1 MVKNDF
7 RSSNASDT
15 TVTQKE
21 KTNEQLLQKIR
32 EHLENIK
39 KEWNDHF
46 TGNKEDYCLALAFS
60 RDDGIGEERKNHVEE
75 ILKQIEE
82 CLNDKELTLEKCD
95 QLSKNWNRGEDKYN
109 GENDYGGALLAL
121 KSLLDEWKNPPKP
134 TLTPEQEEKLK
145 KYDELVKENEK
156 LRNRQLTENEKKII
170 VVFKNKI
177 PDSGTLNSRLRLAK
191 RMLNNLE
198 KNDLSVQA
206 NPNLAA
212 EGVSLPQCLADV
224 FKQFIWVCELYLRRI
239 RELSEEITELEARIE
254 ELERN

>member
-1 MVKNDF
+1 
-7 RSSNASDT
+7 
-15 TVTQKE
+15 
-21 KTNEQLLQKIR
+21 
-32 EHLENIK
+32 
-39 KEWNDHF
+39 
-46 TGNKEDYCLALAFS
+46 
-60 RDDGIGEERKNHVEE
+60 
-75 ILKQIEE
+75 
-82 CLNDKELTLEKCD
+82 
-95 QLSKNWNRGEDKYN
+95 
-109 GENDYGGALLAL
+109 
-121 KSLLDEWKNPPKP
+121 
-134 TLTPEQEEKLK
+134 LK

-224 FKQFIWVCELYLRRI
+224 FKQFI
-239 RELSEEITELEARIE
+239 
-254 ELERN
+254 